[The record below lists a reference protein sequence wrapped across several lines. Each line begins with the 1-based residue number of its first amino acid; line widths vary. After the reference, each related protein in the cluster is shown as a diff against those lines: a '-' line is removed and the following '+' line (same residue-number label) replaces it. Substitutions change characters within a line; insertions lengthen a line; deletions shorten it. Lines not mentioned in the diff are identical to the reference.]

1 MAQNIFPALW
11 HYWKKADPRWR
22 VGKVDEDDRQPGK
35 AGGCAMMAE
44 AMSRKPLVPGQFAR
58 LWAGM
63 AGALPCGAGAVSGH
77 ADEPAAIAP
86 PVEQ

>member
-1 MAQNIFPALW
+1 
-11 HYWKKADPRWR
+11 
-22 VGKVDEDDRQPGK
+22 
-35 AGGCAMMAE
+35 MMAE
-44 AMSRKPLVPGQFAR
+44 AMSRKPLVPEQFAR
-58 LWAGM
+58 FWAGM